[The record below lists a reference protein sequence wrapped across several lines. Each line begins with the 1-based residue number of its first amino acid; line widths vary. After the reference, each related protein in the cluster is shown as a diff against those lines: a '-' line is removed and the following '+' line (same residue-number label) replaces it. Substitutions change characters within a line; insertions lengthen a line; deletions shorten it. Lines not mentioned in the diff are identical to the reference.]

1 MFCGRKKVRKTFP
14 PKLSWKTL
22 AKCVFARFQMP
33 VIVSQR
39 KNLHTLCYHDLWIFL
54 LYNTQSKITFLYY
67 FLPRFSSFVDS
78 YYSPC
83 GPLGVKPGRFY
94 YRNAKFWTEFG
105 YGKYVIVPFCQAPVT
120 YQALFSPWVFWL
132 DCVSAKYEPW
142 LDQTLPICR
151 QSVAKRCDYNPSNIF
166 ARKRLL

>member
-1 MFCGRKKVRKTFP
+1 MF
-14 PKLSWKTL
+14 LSSWYT
-22 AKCVFARFQMP
+22 VIFDRFQMP
-33 VIVSQR
+33 VAVLQR
-39 KNLHTLCYHDLWIFL
+39 KNLHIFCNHDCHFARYVTLKVKLFFDHHFL
-54 LYNTQSKITFLYY
+54 SCLSA
-67 FLPRFSSFVDS
+67 FVDS